1 MKKRNPFIGFWHYGV
16 ILTYLSLASAVVGI
30 CFSVGGNKTSLPLV
44 GVLCLLISG
53 LCDAFDGAVARTRKN
68 RTREDCMFGERIDSL
83 ADLVAFG
90 VAPAMIGFG
99 MQINRWF
106 YIPVFVIFALCGLV
120 RLAYFDVTEQI
131 RTEDPNCGKRKYYE
145 GLPITNSA
153 FFLPIFYLI
162 ATLFEAGSVAYTAVM
177 LVGYLALA
185 IAFISPFKMPKPGVK
200 KICLLI
206 CILSVLLGA
215 LIILHITL
223 CKPFSPWYITAHGV
237 KTL

>member
-1 MKKRNPFIGFWHYGV
+1 MKKCNPFVGFWHYGV

-30 CFSVGGNKTSLPLV
+30 CFSVGGNREPHPWV
-44 GVLCLLISG
+44 GVVCLLISG
-53 LCDAFDGAVARTRKN
+53 LCDAFDGIVARTRKN

-99 MQINRWF
+99 MKINRWF
-106 YIPVFVIFALCGLV
+106 YMPVFIIFVLCGLI

-131 RTEDPNCGKRKYYE
+131 RTEDPNCGKRKCYE

-162 ATLFEAGSVAYTAVM
+162 ATLFDPGSVPYTAVM
-177 LVGYLALA
+177 LGGYLLLA
-185 IAFISPFKMPKPGVK
+185 FLFILRFKMPKPGVRG
-200 KICLLI
+200 ILFLIFSLTAILALL
-206 CILSVLLGA
+206 LA
-215 LIILHITL
+215 LHIL
-223 CKPFSPWYITAHGV
+223 
-237 KTL
+237 L